1 MFTGTKYRTQGISTE
16 IPAFLQNILWYMIET
31 MNVSKKDYLQVFQ
44 LDQASEEGVIRQRII
59 HTQEQPPFQKEYI
72 IRAKQIITTKIYVI
86 DDKTHC
92 TMLLADEY

>member
-1 MFTGTKYRTQGISTE
+1 MFRGTKYITQGINAE

-31 MNVSKKDYLQVFQ
+31 MEVSEKDYLQIFQ
-44 LDQASEEGVIRQRII
+44 LNQASERGVIRQRII

-72 IRAKQIITTKIYVI
+72 IHTKQIVTAKIYVI